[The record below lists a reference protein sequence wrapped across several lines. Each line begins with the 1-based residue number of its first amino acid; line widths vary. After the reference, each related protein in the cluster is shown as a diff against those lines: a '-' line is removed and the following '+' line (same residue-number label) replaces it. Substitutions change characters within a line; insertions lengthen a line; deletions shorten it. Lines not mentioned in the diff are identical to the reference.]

1 MQGVIHSNRG
11 LWALLPAVL
20 LVLAILLAAG
30 AVRAQNGAPDQRAV
44 ISSVADEVAKIEAR
58 LANDTLDST
67 TSNEFR
73 LKLEDRRLALLDIA
87 EDAKTRLAPLREQQA
102 ALGDPPEGDATEP
115 PEIAARRAELTEAIT
130 DLEALRKSAVQSAA
144 QARDLFDR
152 LTAAERERFR
162 AALIERTP
170 SPLAPARLTAALS
183 EYAAYANA
191 IAGEIRLR
199 LLAQDAMGSLAEN
212 LALPG
217 LLAIAGL
224 ILGVFVRGWLV
235 RRLDGMASSAEG
247 IVQRVLIGISLT
259 LARLI
264 LTTLALVILLGGAKE
279 SGLFGPVG
287 QSLLDGLAICVAIII
302 GAYAFGSAYFSPPNA
317 DMRIA
322 SLDDEAAASARR
334 WLIYLAAIVGLD
346 ALVTSAATTPPFGKD
361 ALTVSNLA
369 LLVVGGFLIW
379 RFVRAAG
386 IGARPLPANT
396 SETEDTEDEDPAE
409 DASSQPAS
417 QAVGNAIRLITSLS
431 AVLAPLLA
439 IFGFYAAS
447 RYAFYPVMLSCA
459 VIGFCYL
466 LFAVARAIVGASAG
480 QTGNSAAASAAGE
493 ERAAPLQ
500 LIPVMV
506 GFLLALAVLPVLA
519 LIWGADVADLQ
530 TIFGHAIEGFS
541 VGDVQ
546 IAPFDFVLFVIVFVI
561 GYMVTRVLQGLIRR
575 SVLPYTRL
583 DSGLRSAILAGIG
596 YLGVFL
602 SALIAI
608 SATGIDL
615 SNLAIVAGALSV
627 GIGFGLQN
635 IVNNFV
641 SGIILLIERPIK
653 TGDWV
658 EIGGV
663 HGTVQK
669 VNVRSTEIQTFDR
682 STMFVPNADLISGTV
697 TNWTH
702 GNAHGRLIVPVG
714 VAYGSDARQVES
726 VLLDVARA
734 HPMLLRR
741 PAPYVVFAGFGAD
754 SLDFEIRGV
763 LSDVNWI
770 LSVGSDLRYEIY
782 AKFTEA
788 GIEIPFAQRDITIK
802 NLGLLAPPNPPS
814 HEPRG
819 PATSVPPAEG
829 PDAD

>member
-1 MQGVIHSNRG
+1 MPAFNLVHRAIHG
-11 LWALLPAVL
+11 LFFVAV
-20 LVLAILLAAG
+20 LVLAFAFLAGPAI
-30 AVRAQNGAPDQRAV
+30 AQSGNAQPRAV
-44 ISSVADEVAKIEAR
+44 IDAFVEEAGNIESRIELGTVNSEASNVFRLQLEAR
-58 LANDTLDST
+58 RA
-67 TSNEFR
+67 
-73 LKLEDRRLALLDIA
+73 ALLDIA
-87 EDAKTRLAPLREQQA
+87 EDAATRLAPLREQQT
-102 ALGDPPEGDATEP
+102 ALGDPPAEGATEP
-115 PEIAARRAELTEAIT
+115 AEIASRRAELDEAIT
-130 DLEALRKSAVQSAA
+130 DLEAVQKSADESAA
-144 QARDLFDR
+144 RARDLFDR

-162 AALIERTP
+162 AALIERNT
-170 SPLAPARLTAALS
+170 SPLSFSELGGALS
-183 EYAAYANA
+183 EFTNYADQ
-191 IAGEIRLR
+191 ISTEFRVR
-199 LLAQDAMGSLAEN
+199 LLAKGAVGSLTEN

-217 LLAIAGL
+217 LLAIVAL

-235 RRLDGMASSAEG
+235 NRLEHLAAQTGG
-247 IVQRVLIGISLT
+247 TGRRVLIGIGLT

-264 LTTLALVILLGGAKE
+264 LTALALVILIGGARE
-279 SGLFGPVG
+279 SGLFGPIG
-287 QSLLDGLAICVAIII
+287 QSLLDGLALCAAVVI
-302 GAYAFGSAYFSPPNA
+302 GAYAFGSAYFSPPA
-317 DMRIA
+317 ARLRIA
-322 SLDDEAAASARR
+322 ELDHDTAARARR
-334 WLIYLAAIVGLD
+334 WLLYLATIVGLD
-346 ALVTSAATTPPFGKD
+346 QLVSAAAGTPPVGKT
-361 ALTVSNLA
+361 ALSVTNLA
-369 LLVVGGFLIW
+369 LLTLGGIMIW
-379 RFVRAAG
+379 NFIRVARIGNRPATGDSAATG
-386 IGARPLPANT
+386 
-396 SETEDTEDEDPAE
+396 EDDEDDTADE
-409 DASSQPAS
+409 ADT
-417 QAVGNAIRLITSLS
+417 QATRRLLGNGVRLITSLA

-439 IFGFYAAS
+439 ALGFYAAS
-447 RYAFYPVMLSCA
+447 RFAFYPVIMSCA
-459 VIGFCYL
+459 VIGLCFL
-466 LFAVARAIVGASAG
+466 LFSVVRTLVNGSPEGPGSESDQATRSTEPAR
-480 QTGNSAAASAAGE
+480 
-493 ERAAPLQ
+493 LQ

-506 GFLLALAVLPVLA
+506 GFLLAIAVFPVLA

-530 TIFGHAIEGFS
+530 TMLGHAIEGFT
-541 VGDVQ
+541 VGDVK

-561 GYMVTRVLQGLIRR
+561 GYMITRVLQGLIRR

-663 HGTVQK
+663 HGTVQR

-714 VAYGSDARQVES
+714 AAYGSDARQVES
-726 VLLDVARA
+726 LLLEVARA

-770 LSVGSDLRYEIY
+770 LSVASDLRYEIY
-782 AKFTEA
+782 DKFAEA
-788 GIEIPFAQRDITIK
+788 GIEIPFAQRDVTIK
-802 NLGLLAPPNPPS
+802 NLGDLKGGQAK
-814 HEPRG
+814 
-819 PATSVPPAEG
+819 
-829 PDAD
+829 DAG